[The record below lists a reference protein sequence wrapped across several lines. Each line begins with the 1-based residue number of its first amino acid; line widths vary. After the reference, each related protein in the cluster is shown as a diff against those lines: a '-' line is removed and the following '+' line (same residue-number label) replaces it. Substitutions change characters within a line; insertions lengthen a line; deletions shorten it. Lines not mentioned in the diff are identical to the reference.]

1 VGQTVPSPAE
11 GYAMVFRD
19 NFSYGLRLPSIT
31 FLQEVLEEFQLQI
44 HHLTPNGFLTLS
56 KFCWACESCG
66 AKPNVDTFCTYYELQ
81 RQPKK
86 VKVDGV
92 ELVAQ
97 YGSCT
102 FMAKRQQEGSR
113 LEISYY

>member
-1 VGQTVPSPAE
+1 MPSPAE

-19 NFSYGLRLPSIT
+19 YFSCGLRLPSVT
-31 FLQEVLEEFQLQI
+31 FLREVFEEFQIQI

-56 KFCWACESCG
+56 KFYWACESYD
-66 AKPNVDTFCTYYELQ
+66 AEPNVDTFCTYYELQ

-97 YGSCT
+97 YGNCI
-102 FMAKRQQEGSR
+102 FMVKRQQEGSH
-113 LEISYY
+113 LEISYC